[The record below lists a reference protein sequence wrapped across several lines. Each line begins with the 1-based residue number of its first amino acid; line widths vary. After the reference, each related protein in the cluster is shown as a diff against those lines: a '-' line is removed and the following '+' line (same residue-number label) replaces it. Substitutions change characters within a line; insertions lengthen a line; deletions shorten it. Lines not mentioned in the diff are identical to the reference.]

1 MYWFYMTL
9 AIIFEI
15 IVGISAG
22 NANGFKQFRW
32 TTITLVSEIIATYF
46 LSLSLLTFDVGVG
59 YAIWTSFSGI
69 GIGIGICVFGVIC
82 FKQRLNI
89 KKLIGILI
97 IMIGVIGLRIC

>member
-1 MYWFYMTL
+1 MML

-22 NANGFKQFRW
+22 NANGFKQFWW
-32 TTITLVSEIIATYF
+32 TTITLVSGIIATYF

-69 GIGIGICVFGVIC
+69 GICFFGVIC
-82 FKQRLNI
+82 FKKRLNI

-97 IMIGVIGLRIC
+97 IIIGVIGLRIC

>member
-1 MYWFYMTL
+1 MYWFYMMV
-9 AIIFEI
+9 AVIFEI

-22 NANGFKQFRW
+22 NANGFKQFWW
-32 TTITLVSEIIATYF
+32 TAITLTSGVIATYF

-59 YAIWTSFSGI
+59 YAIWTSFSGV
-69 GIGIGICVFGVIC
+69 GICVFGVIF
-82 FKQRLNI
+82 FKQKLNI